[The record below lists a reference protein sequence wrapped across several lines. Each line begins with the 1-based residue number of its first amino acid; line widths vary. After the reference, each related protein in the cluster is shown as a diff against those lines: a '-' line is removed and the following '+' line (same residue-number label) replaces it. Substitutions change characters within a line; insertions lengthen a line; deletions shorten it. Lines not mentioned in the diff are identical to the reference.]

1 MTTTWAPTSTETKV
15 CAQTFA
21 GLASLGIVTHVA
33 HELISGEPASAG
45 EAAAVVVAAGAVVTL
60 TLAWYRL
67 GRTPR
72 RVLAVVLGALWALA
86 ASGHAVATVT
96 GGTALDVTG
105 VLAVVGGLLLAFA
118 AYWDF
123 HRPLERSR

>member
-1 MTTTWAPTSTETKV
+1 MTTADTRTSTEPRI

-21 GLASLGIVTHVA
+21 GLASLGIGIHVA
-33 HELISGEPASAG
+33 HELISGEPASTA
-45 EAAAVVVAAGAVVTL
+45 EAVVVVVAAGAVIAL
-60 TLAWYRL
+60 TGAWYRL

-72 RVLAVVLGALWALA
+72 RVLAVLVGAFWAVA
-86 ASGHAVATVT
+86 ASGHALATVT

-123 HRPLERSR
+123 HRPLERSL